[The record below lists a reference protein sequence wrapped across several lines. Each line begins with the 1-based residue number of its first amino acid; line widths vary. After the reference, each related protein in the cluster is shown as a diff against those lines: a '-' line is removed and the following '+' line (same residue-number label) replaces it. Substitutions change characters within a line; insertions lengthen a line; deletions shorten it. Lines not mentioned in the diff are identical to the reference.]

1 MPIVS
6 VNIASPSPPR
16 VQARRFHSSISVATA
31 TIDFPRI
38 RSHSCCRGGNSGFFQ
53 PWVHEVTAP
62 YFSALWRRQLENG
75 QIDVGSSGCTVGQIS
90 RRNR

>member
-6 VNIASPSPPR
+6 VDIASPSPPR

-38 RSHSCCRGGNSGFFQ
+38 SFPFLLPRRQQGFFQ
-53 PWVHEVTAP
+53 PWVNEATAP
-62 YFSALWRRQLENG
+62 YFSAL
-75 QIDVGSSGCTVGQIS
+75 
-90 RRNR
+90 